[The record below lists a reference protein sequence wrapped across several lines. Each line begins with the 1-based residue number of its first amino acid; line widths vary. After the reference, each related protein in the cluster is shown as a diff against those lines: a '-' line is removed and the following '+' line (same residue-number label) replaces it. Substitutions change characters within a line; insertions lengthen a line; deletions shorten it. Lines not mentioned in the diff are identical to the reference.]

1 MEGDGIGGA
10 VNLIM
15 KDAPSERQFTVNL
28 STGYNAMYFD
38 RDFQSFNHGAIVKH
52 HLTNRWASPKTTE

>member
-1 MEGDGIGGA
+1 MPTLEFCIGIGGA

-38 RDFQSFNHGAIVKH
+38 R
-52 HLTNRWASPKTTE
+52 TPASSVMRLANECRPEW